1 VRTLKR
7 DALRAHL
14 AERGVSTDVH
24 YPLPAH
30 LQAPY
35 AEFAA
40 GPGSLPNT
48 ERLAEEILS
57 LPIHP
62 ELSDDDVDYVASQVR
77 GFAAS
82 R

>member
-1 VRTLKR
+1 MR
-7 DALRAHL
+7 DALRGYL
-14 AERGVSTDVH
+14 ADRGIETGVH

-35 AEFAA
+35 AEFGA
-40 GPGSLPNT
+40 GPGSLPHT

-77 GFAAS
+77 AFSVADHGT
-82 R
+82 